1 MSKINLNHPN
11 WSGKS
16 YRSSDEAF
24 GTSNLYLTPKQ
35 VNKFSRENPL
45 TWFLGVLL
53 LILLVALCFL
63 PINAKASE
71 IEEIGGIDYVQRSL
85 DKVIVVTPT
94 KTFSLPAPRGSG
106 QTYVHISVERV
117 KDRKLDYGPGYR
129 NDACAQSGTYCGNLR
144 PVGLDRHEV
153 K

>member
-1 MSKINLNHPN
+1 MKNLSHPN
-11 WSGKS
+11 WSGRS

-35 VNKFSRENPL
+35 VRQYSKENPL
-45 TWFLGVLL
+45 HWLLGVIL
-53 LILLVALCFL
+53 LIMLVVLCFL
-63 PINAKASE
+63 PFNAKATE
-71 IEEIGGIDYVQRSL
+71 IEELGGIDYVQRSL
-85 DKVIVVTPT
+85 DRVIVVSPRA
-94 KTFSLPAPRGSG
+94 TFSLPAPRGSG
-106 QTYVHISVERV
+106 QTYVHVSVERV

-144 PVGLDRHEV
+144 PVELDRHEV